1 MGFFKKIFKGIG
13 KFFKKIGKG
22 IKKTFKSFGKFMDK
36 IGIVG
41 QIGMM
46 FILPHMAGALFKGI
60 GGAASAVGTG
70 ITGAAGQG
78 TGLLSQLARGAGHVI
93 NGAGKFA
100 TNIGAKFT
108 SIGNGIREFGK
119 TTANALLPGKPFE
132 AASNNFFGA
141 DSAWSKAVTDFQA
154 TPDLFDILPQGST
167 PSGNYSP
174 LGEYSP
180 VKTTS
185 SVLGKSPTL
194 NLKSGSPIS
203 IDTATENLMDIVVNS
218 SKVGTIPNTVNYS
231 PLGEYS
237 PIKTASSVLGKSPGA
252 LNFGTEA
259 VVSEE
264 VSKSLLTK
272 GFDKFKTNFQ
282 EAPIKTVKDAVSTAG
297 LVSQAIGGSD
307 EVIMDDDYDYGY
319 GSGSVS
325 LTANPIITG
334 AEPVD
339 NSLLNQYALTT
350 VNNSYNPNLYGGNS
364 PSPSDPYWL
373 QWMTSNGNLSYG

>member
-13 KFFKKIGKG
+13 KIFKKIGKG

-60 GGAASAVGTG
+60 GGAASYVGTG

-119 TTANALLPGKPFE
+119 TAVNTLLPGKPFE
-132 AASNNFFGA
+132 AASSNFFGA
-141 DSAWSKAVTDFQA
+141 NGAWGKAVADFQA
-154 TPDLFDILPQGST
+154 TPDLFSGVFKQGAKV
-167 PSGNYSP
+167 G
-174 LGEYSP
+174 
-180 VKTTS
+180 V
-185 SVLGKSPTL
+185 
-194 NLKSGSPIS
+194 
-203 IDTATENLMDIVVNS
+203 DTATESLIDVAVSPSRITPPEFLSKDPLTLKVKTIS
-218 SKVGTIPNTVNYS
+218 SKVGLTPT
-231 PLGEYS
+231 EYAAELAAE
-237 PIKTASSVLGKSPGA
+237 TASKDA
-252 LNFGTEA
+252 LAQFSFDYADAATTGLSKTN
-259 VVSEE
+259 EE

-272 GFDKFKTNFQ
+272 GFDKFKTNFK

-297 LVSQAIGGSD
+297 LVSQAIGGS
-307 EVIMDDDYDYGY
+307 EEIIMDDDYDYGSV
-319 GSGSVS
+319 SGSVS
-325 LTANPIITG
+325 ITPNPIITG
-334 AEPVD
+334 AESVD
-339 NSLLNQYALTT
+339 NSLLNQYALTA
-350 VNNSYNPNLYGGNS
+350 VNNSYNPNYYGGNS

-373 QWMTSNGNLSYG
+373 QWMNSNGNLSYG

>member
-22 IKKTFKSFGKFMDK
+22 IKKTFKGFGKFMDK

-60 GGAASAVGTG
+60 GGAASYVGTG

-119 TTANALLPGKPFE
+119 TAVNALLPGKPFE
-132 AASNNFFGA
+132 AASSNFFGA
-141 DSAWSKAVTDFQA
+141 NSAWGKAVADFQA
-154 TPDLFDILPQGST
+154 TPDLFSGVFKQGAKV
-167 PSGNYSP
+167 G
-174 LGEYSP
+174 
-180 VKTTS
+180 V
-185 SVLGKSPTL
+185 
-194 NLKSGSPIS
+194 
-203 IDTATENLMDIVVNS
+203 DTATESLIDVAVS
-218 SKVGTIPNTVNYS
+218 PSGVGTIPNTVNYS

-307 EVIMDDDYDYGY
+307 EVIMDDDYDY
-319 GSGSVS
+319 
-325 LTANPIITG
+325 
-334 AEPVD
+334 
-339 NSLLNQYALTT
+339 
-350 VNNSYNPNLYGGNS
+350 
-364 PSPSDPYWL
+364 
-373 QWMTSNGNLSYG
+373 

>member
-22 IKKTFKSFGKFMDK
+22 IKKTFKGFGKFMDK

-60 GGAASAVGTG
+60 GGAASYVGTG

-119 TTANALLPGKPFE
+119 TAANALLPGKPFE
-132 AASNNFFGA
+132 AASSNFFGA
-141 DSAWSKAVTDFQA
+141 KGAWGKAVADFQA
-154 TPDLFDILPQGST
+154 TPDLFSGVFKQGAKV
-167 PSGNYSP
+167 G
-174 LGEYSP
+174 
-180 VKTTS
+180 V
-185 SVLGKSPTL
+185 
-194 NLKSGSPIS
+194 
-203 IDTATENLMDIVVNS
+203 DTATESLIDVAVSPSRITPPEFL
-218 SKVGTIPNTVNYS
+218 SKD
-231 PLGEYS
+231 PLTLTGSKDALAQFSFDYADAATTGLS
-237 PIKTASSVLGKSPGA
+237 KT
-252 LNFGTEA
+252 
-259 VVSEE
+259 SEE

-272 GFDKFKTNFQ
+272 GFDKLKTNFQ

-334 AEPVD
+334 AESVD